1 MLCRLVLVFLLLTG
15 LALLPQ
21 ARASQACCEQ
31 GCEAMP
37 ACVSVCAVCA
47 SPAALLPVEP
57 ALRAVAVAASAL
69 GPTVLSVYF
78 DDAVGEI
85 WNPPD

>member
-1 MLCRLVLVFLLLTG
+1 MFCRLVLVFLLLTG

-37 ACVSVCAVCA
+37 ACVSVCALCA
-47 SPAALLPVEP
+47 SPAALPPDES
-57 ALRAVAVAASAL
+57 AVMAVAASAL